1 MFGEDGQYLCHFG
14 QKGRDKGELSGP
26 RGLCVNGDYVYIT
39 EWGNSHVSLFR
50 TSGEFVHSFGKF
62 GSGRG
67 ELNSP
72 YGIAVDQDGF
82 VFVCDYDNNRI
93 QVF

>member
-1 MFGEDGQYLCHFG
+1 M
-14 QKGRDKGELSGP
+14 
-26 RGLCVNGDYVYIT
+26 YIT
-39 EWGNSHVSLFR
+39 EWANHRVSVFQ
-50 TSGEFVHSFGKF
+50 TSGEFVHSFGTE

-72 YGIAVDQDGF
+72 YGLAVDKDGF
-82 VFVCDYDNNRI
+82 VFVCDSNNNRI